1 METTTSPSATPV
13 QESQRFLELK
23 AGLPDIRQSPADV
36 GSLELIVARPGVN
49 ERNILPEGTL
59 DLTLGLQG
67 DTWKTR
73 GSSKT
78 ADGLA
83 NPDAQIT
90 VMNSRAVQLVAG
102 SKDQWPQAG
111 DQLFVDLDLSREN
124 LPSGTQLEI
133 GSAIIEVTPPPH
145 TGCHKFAAR
154 FGPDA
159 TKLVNSPEGRQLNL
173 RGINARVV
181 KPGTVRV
188 GDRVSKL
195 KSRPNA

>member
-1 METTTSPSATPV
+1 MG
-13 QESQRFLELK
+13 ESQRFAQLQ
-23 AGLPDIRQSPADV
+23 AGVPHIRQSPTDV
-36 GSLELIVARPGVN
+36 GSLELIVARPAVN
-49 ERNILPEGTL
+49 ERHVLAEATL
-59 DLTLGLQG
+59 DLVLGLLG

-83 NPDAQIT
+83 NPNAQIT
-90 VMNSRAVQLVAG
+90 VMNSRAIELVAG

-111 DQLFVDLDLSREN
+111 DQLFIDLDLSNAN
-124 LPSGTQLEI
+124 LPPGTRLEI
-133 GSAIIEVTPPPH
+133 GSAVIEVTPHPH

-173 RGINARVV
+173 RGINTRVI
-181 KPGTVRV
+181 KAGTVRV
-188 GDRVSKL
+188 GDCVKKL
-195 KSRPNA
+195 LP

>member
-1 METTTSPSATPV
+1 METTNAPIVPLPE
-13 QESQRFLELK
+13 ESERFQELK
-23 AGLPDIRQSPADV
+23 AGLPRIRQSPTDV
-36 GSLELIVARPGVN
+36 GSLDLIVVRPGVN
-49 ERNILPEGTL
+49 ERNILTEGTL

-90 VMNSRAVQLVAG
+90 IMNSRAIQLVAG

-111 DQLFVDLDLSREN
+111 DQLFIDLDLGREN

-133 GSAIIEVTPPPH
+133 GSAVVEVTPPPH

-173 RGINARVV
+173 RGINAKVV

-188 GDRVSKL
+188 GDYVRKL
-195 KSRPNA
+195 KP

>member
-1 METTTSPSATPV
+1 METANPTSTALPPP
-13 QESQRFLELK
+13 ESERFAQLQ
-23 AGLPDIRQSPADV
+23 AGLAQIRQSPRDH
-36 GSLELIVARPGVN
+36 GSLELIVARPGVDQ
-49 ERNILPEGTL
+49 RNILNEGTL
-59 DLTLGLQG
+59 DLVLGLRG

-90 VMNSRAVQLVAG
+90 IMNSRAIQLVAG

-111 DQLFVDLDLSREN
+111 DQLFIDLDLSLEN
-124 LPSGTQLEI
+124 LPPGTQLEV
-133 GSAIIEVTPPPH
+133 GSAVIEVTPPPH
-145 TGCHKFAAR
+145 TGCKKFAAR

-173 RGINARVV
+173 RGINSKVV
-181 KPGTVRV
+181 QPGKVRV
-188 GDRVSKL
+188 GDRVKKL
-195 KSRPNA
+195 SS